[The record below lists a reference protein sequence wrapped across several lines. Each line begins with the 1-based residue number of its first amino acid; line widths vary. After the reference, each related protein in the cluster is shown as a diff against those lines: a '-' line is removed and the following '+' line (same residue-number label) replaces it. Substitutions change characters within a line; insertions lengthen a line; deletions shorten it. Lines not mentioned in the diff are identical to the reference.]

1 MSASEYLTTGVGDR
15 KPVGLSASSR
25 AMGVEAWTLL
35 ALVVIAALIRIITL
49 DNQSLWADEAL
60 TAHEVRLP
68 FGAMLSAVAHVETTP
83 PLYFVLV
90 WGWAKLFGTGAVA
103 IRSLSALAGVALVP
117 ITFGATRE
125 LVSRRAGLLAAAFV
139 ACNPFVIWYSQE
151 ARSYA
156 LLAVLTG
163 ASFWCFARARR
174 DPSASNLAWWAGL
187 SAAALTT
194 HFFAGFVA
202 GPEALWLLWRTRTRA
217 TAVAVAVVAATQAAM
232 LPFVLTAASPTYG
245 TSWIARI
252 ALPHRIGETV
262 IEWGASNLYRRI
274 TDPVGLLAGAAL
286 ALAVVWLLV
295 AGRGDPGARRG
306 TRVAAVVAAVG
317 FGAPL
322 LLGVVGQDYFL
333 SRNEII
339 AFVPV
344 VTVLAAACT
353 VPGRRVASAALAIV
367 LLCVFTAATIDV
379 QTHPY
384 LQRANWRAAARAL
397 GPAVAPRAILA
408 ATGTAA
414 DPLEIYLPGVD
425 WTQSPARR
433 VPIAEIDVV
442 GTRKRIAVLPAAGA
456 TGGPGPR
463 GARVGRSPLPRS
475 DAPPGTRLLTRLRVK
490 NWTVARFAL
499 THPQALSIDALR
511 RLAPRFFRHTPVSLL
526 VFTQP
531 RGR

>member
-1 MSASEYLTTGVGDR
+1 MSASEYLPPGVGDR
-15 KPVGLSASSR
+15 QPVGLSASIR
-25 AMGVEAWTLL
+25 AMGIESWTLL
-35 ALVVIAALIRIITL
+35 ALVVIAAAIRIITL

-60 TAHEVRLP
+60 TAYEVRLP

-117 ITFGATRE
+117 IAFGATRA

-139 ACNPFVIWYSQE
+139 ACNPFMIWYSQE

-156 LLAVLTG
+156 LLAALTG

-202 GPEALWLLWRTRTRA
+202 GPEALWLLWRARTRA

-245 TSWIARI
+245 TSWIAKI
-252 ALPHRIGETV
+252 APLHRIGETV
-262 IEWGASNLYRRI
+262 TEWGASNLDRRI
-274 TDPVGLLAGAAL
+274 TAPAGLLAGAAL
-286 ALAVVWLLV
+286 GLAVVWLL
-295 AGRGDPGARRG
+295 AGRGHPGARRG
-306 TRVAAVVAAVG
+306 AGMAAVVAAVG

-353 VPGRRVASAALAIV
+353 VPGRRVAGAALAIV
-367 LLCVFTAATIDV
+367 LLGVFTAAAIDV

-397 GPAVAPRAILA
+397 GPALAPRAILA

-414 DPLEIYLPGVD
+414 DPLKIYLPGVD
-425 WTQSPARR
+425 WAQSPARR

-456 TGGPGPR
+456 AGAPALR
-463 GARVGRSPLPRS
+463 GAGARRSPIPRS

-490 NWTVARFAL
+490 NWTIARFAL
-499 THPQALSIDALR
+499 TDPRVLSIHALR
-511 RLAPRFFRHTPVSLL
+511 RLAPRFFRHTPVALL